1 MPMRQLIQNV
11 AFFTS
16 GGRPRQP
23 FLIIFLP
30 DKIIKCEI
38 SNWVSK
44 KKPLQEELQF
54 DSLGTKW

>member
-1 MPMRQLIQNV
+1 MLMRQLIQNV

-16 GGRPRQP
+16 GARPRQP

-44 KKPLQEELQF
+44 KNRFKKSCNLIR
-54 DSLGTKW
+54 